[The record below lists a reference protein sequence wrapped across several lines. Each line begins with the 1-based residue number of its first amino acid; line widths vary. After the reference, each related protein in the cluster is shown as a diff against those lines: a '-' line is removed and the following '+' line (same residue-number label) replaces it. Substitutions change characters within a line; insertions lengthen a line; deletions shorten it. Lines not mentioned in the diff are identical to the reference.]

1 VKFTPGS
8 GRIGVNVEEAE
19 TGELIISVADTG
31 IGMGM
36 AESEIEI
43 ALQPFG
49 QVDYTLPR
57 SFEGTGLGLPLAR
70 RLTEL
75 HRGRL
80 EIISVKGKGTTVKI
94 ILPTERMLQRDGAR
108 VESMIAL
115 SGTFRARE
123 SCDQPGV
130 SARSRAVNETLG
142 NIRLRSHHDHRVR
155 LHQSRFDLPPALHS
169 AAG

>member
-108 VESMIAL
+108 V
-115 SGTFRARE
+115 
-123 SCDQPGV
+123 
-130 SARSRAVNETLG
+130 
-142 NIRLRSHHDHRVR
+142 
-155 LHQSRFDLPPALHS
+155 
-169 AAG
+169 

>member
-31 IGMGM
+31 IGM

-108 VESMIAL
+108 V
-115 SGTFRARE
+115 
-123 SCDQPGV
+123 
-130 SARSRAVNETLG
+130 
-142 NIRLRSHHDHRVR
+142 
-155 LHQSRFDLPPALHS
+155 
-169 AAG
+169 